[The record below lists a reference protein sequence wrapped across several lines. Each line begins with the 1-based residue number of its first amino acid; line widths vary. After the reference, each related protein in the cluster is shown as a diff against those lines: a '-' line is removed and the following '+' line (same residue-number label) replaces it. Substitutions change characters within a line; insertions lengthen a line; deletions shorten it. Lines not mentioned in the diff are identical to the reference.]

1 MDLATQDDVE
11 KQLGRALTD
20 AEEERLPGLLAKA
33 SVIVE
38 GYLGIVYGSS
48 DTIPGAVTIVVASMV
63 ARVLASAGAGPIAPG
78 QTSDMVVA
86 GPHSWQRSFGDGANT
101 VEPWLTKADRI
112 ALQGIG
118 GGDAVSVALGSE
130 RA

>member
-1 MDLATQDDVE
+1 MDLATQADVE
-11 KQLGRALTD
+11 KQLGRDLDTD
-20 AEEERLPGLLAKA
+20 EEARLPGLLAKA

-38 GYLGIVYGSS
+38 GYLGIVYEPS

-63 ARVLASAGAGPIAPG
+63 ARVLATGGAGTVAPG

-101 VEPWLTKADRI
+101 VEPWLSKADRI
-112 ALQGIG
+112 ALQGI

-130 RA
+130 RS

>member
-11 KQLGRALTD
+11 KQLGRDLTG
-20 AEEERLPGLLAKA
+20 AEEDRLPGLLAKA

-38 GYLGIVYGSS
+38 GYLGIVYEPD
-48 DTIPGAVTIVVASMV
+48 DTIPSAVTIVVASMV
-63 ARVLASAGAGPIAPG
+63 ARVLATTGTVAPG
-78 QTSDMVVA
+78 VSSEMVTA
-86 GPHSWQRSFGDGANT
+86 GPHQWQRSFRDDANS

-118 GGDAVSVALGSE
+118 GGDAVSMALGSE
-130 RA
+130 RS